1 MVCAKAGIK
10 IPQAL
15 KAGSSQSSEAVFGYQ
30 SQREGGLSIL
40 KKEKFKWWLT
50 GLHGHTHWLDKFA
63 SKYTFAPRKC
73 EQKPLRN
80 RAIL

>member
-1 MVCAKAGIK
+1 MEGLPGMLQAGIK

-40 KKEKFKWWLT
+40 KKKAVQVAHRSLWTHT
-50 GLHGHTHWLDKFA
+50 G
-63 SKYTFAPRKC
+63 
-73 EQKPLRN
+73 
-80 RAIL
+80 